1 MEMQEMFRTNTTS
14 QVIHK
19 LRKTKTDKEIAVMSQ
34 SCDKGI
40 YLAIE
45 SILGKE
51 VCANYCA
58 ESREIL
64 EDNSD
69 V

>member
-1 MEMQEMFRTNTTS
+1 MNIQEMFKTMTTS
-14 QVIHK
+14 QVLHK
-19 LRKTKTDKEIAVMSQ
+19 LRKTHSDKEIAVMSK

-58 ESREIL
+58 EDRQQSE
-64 EDNSD
+64 EYTHE
-69 V
+69 